1 MMQLDFFTDYD
12 ALARERRLQ
21 AALQEIRGRF
31 GPGALFLGK
40 NMLKGATQLERNAQI
55 GGHRA

>member
-12 ALARERRLQ
+12 ALGRERRLQ

-31 GPGALFLGK
+31 GSNALFLGK
-40 NMLKGATQLERNAQI
+40 NMLDGATQLERNSQI